1 MKIMLLATCLLAI
14 GCFKKSINI
23 SGTYITE
30 WSNEFAE
37 VRDTIQIAFDHT
49 GACNVTRRMYVMKN
63 HKPEYKLVHWAGD
76 YNVDAQTLVIRSNAR
91 ILYFKEDEMRM
102 GTTIYKKL

>member
-1 MKIMLLATCLLAI
+1 MCVLMI
-14 GCFKKSINI
+14 GCFKKSLNI
-23 SGTYITE
+23 SGTYITQ

-37 VRDTIQIAFDHT
+37 VRDTIQIQFNHV
-49 GACNVTRRMYVMKN
+49 GECNIVRRTYVMKN
-63 HKPEYKLVHWAGD
+63 HKSEYKLVHWTGTYNGD
-76 YNVDAQTLVIRSNAR
+76 DQTLIIHSNAR